1 MESRH
6 NLIRQSEGLSRDEY
20 RHIFRLFRDA
30 DVNFTENHNGIL
42 INLQKVDDEVVERV
56 SAQVQQFHRMRSENS
71 LREAQ
76 LKEYEDEMQGTA
88 VPASN
93 PTIVTPPSNFFT
105 EIRNAKNL
113 NAMERSIL
121 KENHANSIAQSARP
135 TVTQRRSMTRRYTG
149 VQAKILRNCKNIN
162 RTNSSSMLASGRQ
175 AEDTLADAA
184 GDAEVQVVDGV
195 DGVEDDEEEDLEDE
209 EEEDIRASD
218 EDLDDVDEHVT
229 EL

>member
-76 LKEYEDEMQGTA
+76 LKEYEDEVWSPYTCPIHPDT
-88 VPASN
+88 VN
-93 PTIVTPPSNFFT
+93 PDLTGP
-105 EIRNAKNL
+105 
-113 NAMERSIL
+113 
-121 KENHANSIAQSARP
+121 HAWRRCRAQ
-135 TVTQRRSMTRRYTG
+135 
-149 VQAKILRNCKNIN
+149 L
-162 RTNSSSMLASGRQ
+162 
-175 AEDTLADAA
+175 
-184 GDAEVQVVDGV
+184 
-195 DGVEDDEEEDLEDE
+195 
-209 EEEDIRASD
+209 
-218 EDLDDVDEHVT
+218 
-229 EL
+229 

>member
-1 MESRH
+1 M
-6 NLIRQSEGLSRDEY
+6 
-20 RHIFRLFRDA
+20 
-30 DVNFTENHNGIL
+30 GIGIHMFQCL
-42 INLQKVDDEVVERV
+42 
-56 SAQVQQFHRMRSENS
+56 AQ
-71 LREAQ
+71 
-76 LKEYEDEMQGTA
+76 MQGTP

-93 PTIVTPPSNFFT
+93 TTTPTPPSNFFT

-121 KENHANSIAQSARP
+121 KENHVNSIAQSSRP
-135 TVTQRRSMTRRYTG
+135 AVTQRRSMTRRYTG

-175 AEDTLADAA
+175 GEEVLVDAV

-195 DGVEDDEEEDLEDE
+195 EDDDEDLEDE
-209 EEEDIRASD
+209 EEEDIRGSD

>member
-1 MESRH
+1 MVTVHLSDSSRHCESRL
-6 NLIRQSEGLSRDEY
+6 NRFPCLPQ
-20 RHIFRLFRDA
+20 
-30 DVNFTENHNGIL
+30 
-42 INLQKVDDEVVERV
+42 
-56 SAQVQQFHRMRSENS
+56 
-71 LREAQ
+71 
-76 LKEYEDEMQGTA
+76 MQGTA

-175 AEDTLADAA
+175 GEDTLADAA